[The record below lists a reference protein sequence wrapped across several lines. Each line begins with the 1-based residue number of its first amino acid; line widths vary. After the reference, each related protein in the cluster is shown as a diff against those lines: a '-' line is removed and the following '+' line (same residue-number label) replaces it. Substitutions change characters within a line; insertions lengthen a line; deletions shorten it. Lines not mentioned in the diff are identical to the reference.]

1 MRIILLGAPG
11 AGKGTQAQF
20 LMDKYGIPQIST
32 GDMLRA
38 AIKAG
43 TPLGLKAKEVMDK
56 GQLVSDEII
65 IGLVKERIAQDDC
78 AKGFLLDGFPR
89 TIPQAD
95 AMKAV
100 GVMVDFV
107 LEFDVPDEEIV
118 KRMSGRRVHSGSG
131 RTYHVVFNP
140 PKVEGKDDVTGED
153 LVIRADDE
161 ETTVRKRLDVY
172 HQQTAPL
179 IGFYGK
185 EAEAGNTRYVK
196 IDGTQPVD
204 LVSQQLAAILG

>member
-100 GVMVDFV
+100 GVVVDFV
-107 LEFDVPDEEIV
+107 LEFAVPDEEIV

-204 LVSQQLAAILG
+204 QVSQQLATILG